1 MVLAIGTM
9 EELNTYIQGVTSA
22 TPWLLPLFFGLFGAC
37 IGSFLNVV
45 IYRMPRGLSVNEPRR
60 SFCPLCKAPIPWYLN
75 LPVLSYLMLRGR
87 TACCGKHYTARYCV
101 VELVCALLFAAVA
114 WYFCTDDIVTQVLLC
129 IWAAVMLAC
138 LCIDWEQMI
147 VLPSLALIAALAGVG
162 VNALSPWFSGEGMEP
177 LDGLQS
183 SGAGAFGGFLLF
195 RLVAI
200 AGKFFFGRRQQS
212 FEDVKEWTLRQAA
225 DGEDVELLLGN
236 ERLLWSDIFMESS
249 NRFTLTAATESTHVS
264 DPGELV
270 FTVDTLTLP
279 DGTMLSLEEHEE
291 LRGTCRGYAARKE
304 AMGSGD
310 AWLALA
316 IGALCGWQG
325 VVFALV
331 GGSFIG
337 IAAALVARIG
347 RGTPMPFGPALI
359 TAAFIWLFY
368 GVELSAA
375 YLGWVESLLW

>member
-1 MVLAIGTM
+1 MLHSVFPGDFDLTAGAGCGMVLAIGTM

-129 IWAAVMLAC
+129 IWVAVMLAC

-147 VLPSLALIAALAGVG
+147 VLPSLALIATLAGVG

-177 LDGLQS
+177 LDGLLS

-200 AGKFFFGRRQQS
+200 AGKFFFGRKQQS

-225 DGEDVELLLGN
+225 DGEDVELLLDN

-291 LRGTCRGYAARKE
+291 LCGTCRGYAARKE

-337 IAAALVARIG
+337 IAR
-347 RGTPMPFGPALI
+347 I
-359 TAAFIWLFY
+359 TAMIT
-368 GVELSAA
+368 
-375 YLGWVESLLW
+375 